1 MENNDK
7 YEKLVNNIPAFLDS
21 GFDPSTNRVG
31 IFDEIKKIMS
41 FDEGYIYFLNPESIQ
56 LKYSDVEVSS
66 QTTENIHINSG
77 IKNELFSTKN
87 TIISAD
93 NELIKLLNLKKKS
106 FLIIKLIIKNSV
118 FGIAILSKSEPNF
131 YTADDLPISSAIGSI
146 ISYKIKDLELA
157 DVFKTQIKAL
167 AENVIS
173 TKNADKIK
181 TEFLANISHELRTPL
196 NAIIGFSEI
205 LANGFYGELNKKQTE
220 FVDDIYI
227 SGIHLLGMINEL
239 LDISKIE
246 AGAMSFNPAS
256 FFTNIA
262 IDEVT
267 NVISPLAL
275 KKHIK
280 INKMIE
286 EDYEIFADYQKIKQI
301 FYNLI
306 SNAIKFSP
314 NNDKIEIKIYKN
326 LQFLVIE
333 VSDNG
338 VGIAPENQKIIFE
351 KFTQLE
357 NALTKKES
365 STGLGL
371 TITKKL
377 VQMHNGTITVKSELN
392 QGATFIVKL
401 PCFGE

>member
-1 MENNDK
+1 MGNDDK
-7 YEKLVNNIPAFLDS
+7 YKKLVNSLPAFLDS
-21 GFDPSTNRVG
+21 GIDSKLNHFG
-31 IFDEIKKIMS
+31 IFEEIKKLIN
-41 FDEGYIYFLNPESIQ
+41 FDESYIYFLNPENIQ
-56 LKYSDVEVSS
+56 LKYSDINSS
-66 QTTENIHINSG
+66 AQIAENIQINANL
-77 IKNELFSTKN
+77 KNELFSTKN
-87 TIISAD
+87 AVVAAD
-93 NELIKLLNLKKKS
+93 NKLIKLLNLKNES

-118 FGIAILSKSEPNF
+118 YGLVILSKSEPNF
-131 YTADDLPISSAIGSI
+131 YSEEDLQISSAIGSI
-146 ISYKIKDLELA
+146 IAYKIKDLELA

-167 AENVIS
+167 ADNVIS
-173 TKNADKIK
+173 SKNADKIK

-205 LANGFYGELNKKQTE
+205 LANGFYGKLNEKQTE

-246 AGAMSFNPAS
+246 AGAMNFNPAS

-262 IDEVT
+262 VDEVT
-267 NVISPLAL
+267 NIISPLAL
-275 KKHIK
+275 KKQIK
-280 INKMIE
+280 INKIIE
-286 EDYEIFADYQKIKQI
+286 DDYEIFADYQKIKQI
-301 FYNLI
+301 LYNLI

-314 NNDKIEIKIYKN
+314 NNDSIEIKIYKN

-333 VSDNG
+333 VTDNG
-338 VGIAPENQKIIFE
+338 VGIAPENHKIIFD

-357 NALTKKES
+357 NSLTKKES

-401 PCFGE
+401 PCFD